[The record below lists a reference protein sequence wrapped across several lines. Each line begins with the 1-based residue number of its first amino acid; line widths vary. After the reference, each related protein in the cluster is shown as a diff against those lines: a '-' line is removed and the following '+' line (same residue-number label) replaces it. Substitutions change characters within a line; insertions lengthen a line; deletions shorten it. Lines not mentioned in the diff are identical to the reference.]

1 MRDDGRGRGT
11 YPDPG
16 RTTTS
21 TATQPRSRTT
31 SRILRDGRVVD
42 LSEWRQRRAR
52 VAPVCTG
59 ICRCW
64 GGVPLG
70 GWEP

>member
-1 MRDDGRGRGT
+1 MVPRPGT
-11 YPDPG
+11 
-16 RTTTS
+16 
-21 TATQPRSRTT
+21 
-31 SRILRDGRVVD
+31 RVVA
-42 LSEWRQRRAR
+42 LAAYRERRAR

-70 GWEP
+70 GQP

>member
-1 MRDDGRGRGT
+1 MPGSNDG
-11 YPDPG
+11 
-16 RTTTS
+16 
-21 TATQPRSRTT
+21 
-31 SRILRDGRVVD
+31 GRVHRPPGLLRSTSPRPSWEVIGMVPRPGTRVVA
-42 LSEWRQRRAR
+42 LAAYRERRAR

-70 GWEP
+70 GQP